1 MSRNRTFRGGITR
14 FWWVP
19 LLTGLVGIG
28 MGIWC
33 ICSPITSLPVFAY
46 VFSACLVAAGILN
59 LAYAFTASGFDS
71 NWGWALALGIME
83 GIAGVWRLT
92 LPAAVLTTAFIIVV
106 GCWILVSAIMSIA
119 EASVLS
125 TFSPGYVVWMV
136 LMLIATIVF
145 AIIFLSNPIAGGVA
159 VWLYL
164 GISLILFGCYRI
176 ALSMQVKSLN
186 NLARNL

>member
-1 MSRNRTFRGGITR
+1 M
-14 FWWVP
+14 
-19 LLTGLVGIG
+19 
-28 MGIWC
+28 
-33 ICSPITSLPVFAY
+33 
-46 VFSACLVAAGILN
+46 
-59 LAYAFTASGFDS
+59 
-71 NWGWALALGIME
+71 
-83 GIAGVWRLT
+83 LT

>member
-1 MSRNRTFRGGITR
+1 
-14 FWWVP
+14 
-19 LLTGLVGIG
+19 
-28 MGIWC
+28 
-33 ICSPITSLPVFAY
+33 
-46 VFSACLVAAGILN
+46 
-59 LAYAFTASGFDS
+59 
-71 NWGWALALGIME
+71 
-83 GIAGVWRLT
+83 
-92 LPAAVLTTAFIIVV
+92 
-106 GCWILVSAIMSIA
+106 MSIA